1 MRGIMGFWIFMVCVI
16 VMIPFM
22 MIFFGYIFKNNP
34 PKDINSIYGYR
45 TSMSKKNMDTWK
57 FAHHYFGKLWFVI
70 GIIILPVSIIPMFF
84 FIKQSTDVVGTAG
97 SIIEI
102 IQIIVLLIPIYSTEK
117 ALKKEFDENGNRR
130 IS

>member
-1 MRGIMGFWIFMVCVI
+1 MGFWIFMVCGI

-22 MIFFGYIFKNNP
+22 MILFGYIFKNNP

-45 TSMSKKNMDTWK
+45 TSMAMKNMDSWK
-57 FAHHYFGKLWFVI
+57 FAHRYFGKLWFVI

-84 FIKQSTDVVGTAG
+84 FIKQSTDVVGIAG
-97 SIIEI
+97 TIIEF
-102 IQIIVLLIPIYSTEK
+102 IQIVVLLIPIYSTEK

>member
-1 MRGIMGFWIFMVCVI
+1 MGFWIFMVCGI

-22 MIFFGYIFKNNP
+22 MILFGYIFKNNP

-57 FAHHYFGKLWFVI
+57 FAHYYFGKLWFVI

>member
-1 MRGIMGFWIFMVCVI
+1 MGFWIFMVCGI

-22 MIFFGYIFKNNP
+22 MILFGYIFKNNP

-45 TSMSKKNMDTWK
+45 TSMSKKNMDTWN

-117 ALKKEFDENGNRR
+117 ALKKTFDENGNRR

>member
-1 MRGIMGFWIFMVCVI
+1 MGFWIFMVCV
-16 VMIPFM
+16 VLMIPFL
-22 MIFFGYIFKNNP
+22 MILFGYIFMNNP

-45 TSMSKKNMDTWK
+45 TSISKKNMDTWN

-70 GIIILPVSIIPMFF
+70 GIIILPVSIIPMLF
-84 FIKQSTDVVGTAG
+84 FINKSTDVVGIAG
-97 SIIEI
+97 TIIEF
-102 IQIIVLLIPIYSTEK
+102 IQIVVLLIPIYSTEK

>member
-102 IQIIVLLIPIYSTEK
+102 IQIIFLLIPIYSTEK